1 MKAKTLRS
9 LAAAL
14 VVTSLP
20 HVAIAESLGEH
31 PAVLVARTWSS
42 SGIDPNTLGIIPNS
56 FVFLHPAGPM
66 WVNASPTA
74 KETNATRD
82 PLPRAVKRASA
93 SSK

>member
-1 MKAKTLRS
+1 MNAKTLRS

-20 HVAIAESLGEH
+20 VAAIADSLSEH

-42 SGIDPNTLGIIPNS
+42 GGVDPSTLGIIPNS
-56 FVFLHPAGPM
+56 FIFLHPAGPI
-66 WVNASPTA
+66 WASATA
-74 KETNATRD
+74 TENNATRD
-82 PLPRAVKRASA
+82 PLPRAAKTASA

>member
-56 FVFLHPAGPM
+56 FVFLHPAGPI
-66 WVNASPTA
+66 WASATA
-74 KETNATRD
+74 KESNATRD
-82 PLPRAVKRASA
+82 PLPGVVKRASVE
-93 SSK
+93 